1 MVQGMM
7 QHMMAKL
14 REVGLKVP
22 QGQRGEVLIPPIV
35 YHQGQQRFPGE
46 TVEEA
51 ARQGAA
57 FFKAGPQIIF
67 VLLPDNCE
75 PSLRTSCLAFF
86 TLPPVTCICYGL
98 SSSFLGSHSVMN
110 AIASGIGC
118 PGALFGP
125 HGSSVTAP
133 KTSKHAL
140 LLKFLARIATQSWMT
155 KYPVVQP

>member
-7 QHMMAKL
+7 QHMMVKL

-75 PSLRTSCLAFF
+75 FSPHSLESALLALF
-86 TLPPVTCICYGL
+86 TVSMRMLWPEQ
-98 SSSFLGSHSVMN
+98 FLGK
-110 AIASGIGC
+110 
-118 PGALFGP
+118 
-125 HGSSVTAP
+125 VTIP
-133 KTSKHAL
+133 
-140 LLKFLARIATQSWMT
+140 
-155 KYPVVQP
+155 